1 MLYFKSSLTG
11 DEKDYI
17 LDYKKRNPDFP
28 HETTSD
34 QFFTEEQ
41 FESYRSL
48 GYHVV
53 SRYFLGDEVS
63 WQNSGLGRWKE
74 LAVAKREILEALGLT
89 KPKEVTTEPKKEFVD
104 VELKEAAHS

>member
-1 MLYFKSSLTG
+1 M
-11 DEKDYI
+11 
-17 LDYKKRNPDFP
+17 KR
-28 HETTSD
+28 TTSSTTKSETRIFRTRRPATNSLRRNSSKVTD
-34 QFFTEEQ
+34 
-41 FESYRSL
+41 L

-53 SRYFLGDEVS
+53 SRYFLRDEVS
-63 WQNSGLGRWKE
+63 WQNIGIGRWKE

>member
-41 FESYRSL
+41 FESYRFL

-53 SRYFLGDEVS
+53 SRYFLRDEVS
-63 WQNSGLGRWKE
+63 WQNSGIGPWKE
-74 LAVAKREILEALGLT
+74 LAVAKREILEALRLT